1 MLFRSGIDT
10 LALDCVQTNERMDA
24 MRDGFESGA
33 LQPFE
38 VTADSVFTLD
48 QALAVYREVLSGAK
62 RRVVF
67 HP

>member
-1 MLFRSGIDT
+1 MGIDT
-10 LALDCVQTNERMDA
+10 LALNATQTNERMEA
-24 MRDGFESGA
+24 MREGFESGA

-38 VTADSVFTLD
+38 VASDAVFTLE
-48 QALAVYREVLSGAK
+48 QAVSVYKEVLSGAK